1 MDMLLHTL
9 DPTLLAIEL
18 TPMLPMVPIPTML
31 LAKDL
36 LMLMLMLPTLVPI
49 MDMLLLSTMAM
60 DTIL

>member
-1 MDMLLHTL
+1 MDMLLHTM
-9 DPTLLAIEL
+9 DPTLLATEL
-18 TPMLPMVPIPTML
+18 THMLPMVPIPTML

-36 LMLMLMLPTLVPI
+36 LMLMLPTLVPI

>member
-1 MDMLLHTL
+1 MDMLLHTT

-36 LMLMLMLPTLVPI
+36 LMLMLPTVVPI